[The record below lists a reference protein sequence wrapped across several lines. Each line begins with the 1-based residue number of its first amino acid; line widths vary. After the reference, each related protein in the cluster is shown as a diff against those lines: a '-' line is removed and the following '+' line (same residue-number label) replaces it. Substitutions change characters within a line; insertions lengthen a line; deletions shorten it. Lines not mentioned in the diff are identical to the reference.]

1 MAEKDPYAAY
11 AKPVAQEPTLK
22 ERQTGA
28 TVARGEAEAPF
39 APRVAAAQAREAEA
53 KASKA
58 EADAAA
64 AAAALPEAQQ
74 KGAMKLTPGQQKVD
88 ENFAPDYNAW
98 VSAGGYADTVRQLR
112 ELDAVL
118 TQLESG
124 KQLSGAVVG
133 RLPPFIQ
140 QILYGDDPKNV
151 KAAVDKLTVSS
162 LRQILGAQFT
172 QEEGKRI
179 QEMSYDPTVDEAS
192 NIAKIKSSV
201 RELLARAKAKQAS
214 ADYFAKNGTLA
225 GYTGPMADT
234 PGEWDSTLLNKAD
247 KTFAELYGTEEET
260 PLETIERVKPL
271 TERRVGASETYVSAE
286 AKRLAADLEKAW
298 REGASVEEIL
308 KMNPGI
314 DREALRKAEEA
325 RQQDPPVYA
334 RFLPYSSERDITS
347 KAIGAVAD
355 NPVLGPSLAFV
366 AKSAPSYA
374 LDEMAGLF
382 GGDPESVRFG
392 LDYLGTKY
400 PAASAFGTV
409 TGEIGRSIAGS
420 KALER
425 LGMAALPAAFTSET
439 GMGAVQGA
447 FEAPEDQRLAGAIIG
462 GGEGAMI
469 GSLPFATSRI
479 LNPQTPE
486 AIRSM
491 REAGVDMSV
500 GQTLGLPNLE
510 AAVSR
515 VAPVGGDISLA
526 AQKGSFEDFQRAY
539 LDEAGKFIGA
549 KPLPKNLKP
558 TERFATAQKAFEDA
572 YKAAKSNLRVAR
584 DPEFDQAVADF
595 RARLRNGVDYD
606 PANARRLEKLLDDT
620 LVRKVTGSPSGD
632 TYKELDS
639 LLGMRRA
646 SFVKQQNNE
655 LADGVKEMEGILRG
669 TAVRNSPPEAIKAL
683 EDVDTGYSY
692 LIRAEEAAKKT
703 STPPG
708 EFTPQQLL
716 TAVQKGD
723 LSARNR
729 AFSRGEARGQDF
741 AQKGVEALGE
751 GPIGPSAL
759 ERGVGI
765 FGAGTLLPMVPN
777 AIMGMSNAP
786 LARQM
791 LNTAIAGTRPEP
803 VRLAGEL
810 IASKPYVISAPA
822 DATLQAA
829 QAEANRPPSIEEL
842 IAAYGYRDVPLAEG
856 DVIVGPEL
864 TEMQRRYAE
873 QMAQQ
878 PAAAEP
884 VAVEAAPVEVAPA
897 PAEEVSDEDL
907 GITID
912 KATGRPV
919 AYNPK
924 TKKMF
929 FTDTGEDYEGFASGG
944 LVHAIGEEPKAEAAP
959 MFVPFAFA
967 KGGPVALKNGGN
979 AKKKGYDYANAARTF
994 GQGLTFGFGD
1004 EIEARLRSGLD
1015 NEEYR
1020 RERDRIR
1027 ALQELY
1033 AQRNPKMAMALEGA
1047 GMVGG
1052 SLLAPSLGGARVLAN
1067 APRAAR
1073 FAVGAAD
1080 DLLQGAAYGAG
1091 KARERRDIANDIRQ
1105 DALGN
1110 ALAYSVASGVGAGGR
1125 RLARTAPAR
1134 AAIDLAARPIRYAVK
1149 KVR

>member
-64 AAAALPEAQQ
+64 AAAAVPEAQQ

-88 ENFAPDYNAW
+88 ENFAARYNDW
-98 VSAGGYADTVRQLR
+98 ISAGEYSGVMLQLKQL
-112 ELDAVL
+112 EDAL
-118 TQLESG
+118 KMLESG
-124 KQLSGAVVG
+124 KELSGPIIG
-133 RLPPFIQ
+133 RLPPLVQ
-140 QILYGDDPKNV
+140 QILYGDDPQATEEQVNDV
-151 KAAVDKLTVSS
+151 TVST
-162 LRQILGAQFT
+162 LRAILGSQFT
-172 QEEGKRI
+172 NEEGKRI
-179 QEMSYDPTVDEAS
+179 QKLSYNPTLDEKS
-192 NIAKIKSSV
+192 NIKKLVAGV
-201 RELLARAKAKQAS
+201 RELRSRAMAMQAS
-214 ADYFAKNGTLA
+214 SKYFEEHGTLA
-225 GYTGPMADT
+225 GFKGPDAALKGDWDDT
-234 PGEWDSTLLNKAD
+234 LISS
-247 KTFAELYGTEEET
+247 AEKNFEDMYGKGASES
-260 PLETIERVKPL
+260 PFETIERVKPL

-558 TERFATAQKAFEDA
+558 TERFATAQKAFDDA
-572 YKAAKSNLRVAR
+572 YKTAKSNLRVAR

-639 LLGMRRA
+639 LLGRRRA
-646 SFVKQQNNE
+646 SFAKQQNSE
-655 LADGVKEMEGILRG
+655 LADGVKEMEDILRG

-884 VAVEAAPVEVAPA
+884 VAVEAAPVETV

-1027 ALQELY
+1027 ALQEIY

-1091 KARERRDIANDIRQ
+1091 KARERRDIVNDIRQ